1 MPELPGQIADKIEAL
16 KREIAAL
23 EREARE
29 EIPAQMESARDV
41 GPVRENADMYL
52 VAGRAHYIQGR
63 LASLRQRLQALRK
76 LDLSSLPKDRAGYG
90 SRLVL
95 QDLDGGPDREVL
107 LVTPE
112 ETGENPEGVSLLS
125 PLGRALAGRRAGDEA
140 EVATPAGHRL
150 YRIRSLLTLG
160 EQDGRE

>member
-1 MPELPGQIADKIEAL
+1 MTEARPGIADKIEAL
-16 KREIAAL
+16 KGEIAAL

-52 VAGRAHYIQGR
+52 VAGRAHYVQGR
-63 LASLRQRLQALRK
+63 LASLRQRLQALQK
-76 LDLSSLPKDRAGYG
+76 LDLSSLPRDRAAYG

-95 QDLDGGPDREVL
+95 EDLDGGPDKGVL

-125 PLGRALAGRRAGDEA
+125 PLGRALSGRRAGDEI

-150 YRIRSLLTLG
+150 YRIRSLRTLF
-160 EQDGRE
+160 EQEQG

>member
-1 MPELPGQIADKIEAL
+1 MADYHQRIAEKIEGL

-52 VAGRAHYIQGR
+52 VAGRAHYVQGR
-63 LASLRQRLQALRK
+63 LASLRQRLQALQK
-76 LDLSSLPKDRAGYG
+76 FDLSHLPRDRAAYG

-95 QDLDGGPDREVL
+95 EDLDDGREKMVL

-112 ETGENPEGVSLLS
+112 ETGENPEAVSLLS
-125 PLGRALAGRRAGDEA
+125 PLGRALAGKRVGDEA
-140 EVATPAGHRL
+140 EVATPAGHFL
-150 YRIRSLLTLG
+150 YRVRALRTLFDG
-160 EQDGRE
+160 EA